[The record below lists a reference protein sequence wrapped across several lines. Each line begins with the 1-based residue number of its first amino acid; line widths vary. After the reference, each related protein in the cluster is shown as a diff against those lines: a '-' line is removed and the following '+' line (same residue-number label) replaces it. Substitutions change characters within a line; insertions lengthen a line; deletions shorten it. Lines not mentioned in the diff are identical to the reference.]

1 MTLNLSEISDQW
13 LADRKNK
20 LSESL
25 SGILHSLREWLEY
38 SMLLLNASI
47 SKPLILLF
55 IPDKHRCL
63 LNCCIAYQLTHK
75 KIFSYSGVKSFKHS
89 LKVYDVLGREIATL
103 ANEERPAGKH
113 EVNLDASQLASGVY
127 FYRIQAGS
135 FSSTK
140 KLIMHK

>member
-38 SMLLLNASI
+38 STLLLNASI

-63 LNCCIAYQLTHK
+63 PNCCIAYQLTQRI
-75 KIFSYSGVKSFKHS
+75 IFSYSGINS
-89 LKVYDVLGREIATL
+89 Y
-103 ANEERPAGKH
+103 
-113 EVNLDASQLASGVY
+113 
-127 FYRIQAGS
+127 
-135 FSSTK
+135 
-140 KLIMHK
+140 KLSIR